1 MNIFKYWKNL
11 YNWKNPLNWWR
22 LPRYW
27 CRAIKYGLQRA
38 TRGFSDKDTWD
49 LDQYYTQLFID
60 SLSYFKEHLHSCP
73 ADLYDEETDSDEK
86 WQKYLEHMIY
96 YFYNSL
102 EENKAFP
109 SNFENERVASAWRRG
124 QLEKGLNMFVNRF
137 SDLWD

>member
-1 MNIFKYWKNL
+1 MNILKYWKNL

-22 LPRYW
+22 LPGYW
-27 CRAIKYGLQRA
+27 CRAIKNAWQRA
-38 TRGFSDKDTWD
+38 TKGFCDKDIWN

-73 ADLYDEETDSDEK
+73 VDLYDEEIDSDEK
-86 WQKYLEHMIY
+86 WQKYLEHMIC